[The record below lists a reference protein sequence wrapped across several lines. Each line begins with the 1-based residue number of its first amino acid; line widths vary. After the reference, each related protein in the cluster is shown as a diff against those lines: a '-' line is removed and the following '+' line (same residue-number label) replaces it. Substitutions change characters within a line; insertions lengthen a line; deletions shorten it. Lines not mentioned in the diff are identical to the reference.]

1 MFYAFDK
8 LILMADGCMVYTGPP
23 SKCLAYLAKVG
34 YVPPADYN
42 PADFLMDLVTS
53 TEAGA
58 SHVVSGDTLRAA
70 DATNTTSGTSRPLS
84 TTTVATSAAAPTTT
98 SAGTALAGYE
108 PVNSD
113 DVEKAAKSIRT
124 ILIDAWD
131 NAPIEAEIAAACSSF
146 TDTKDNASDDDINNV
161 KYLASYKTQFTTL
174 FERAMLNSKSVLLTN
189 LTVLQSVAVAL
200 ICGALWWRMPYD
212 EKRVSDRSSFI
223 FFFMTYWFFSTLFYV
238 SNLHTAQ
245 FLNIL
250 DIHVNVMHSIRQAS
264 CGLSSLFCI

>member
-70 DATNTTSGTSRPLS
+70 DNTSGGTSGS
-84 TTTVATSAAAPTTT
+84 STTVATSAAQTVTPVS
-98 SAGTALAGYE
+98 SAGTAQAGYAA
-108 PVNSD
+108 VNSD
-113 DVEKAAKSIRT
+113 DTEKTAKSIRT

-131 NAPIEAEIAAACSSF
+131 NAPIEAEIAAACSIF
-146 TDTKDNASDDDINNV
+146 TDAKDNASDDDINNV
-161 KYLASYKTQFTTL
+161 KYLASYKTQFIIL

-238 SNLHTAQ
+238 STKCLI
-245 FLNIL
+245 IL
-250 DIHVNVMHSIRQAS
+250 RCSHGHFCLFHLMS
-264 CGLSSLFCI
+264 CRFGIQSSNC